1 MVIHRVLDSIQILK
15 TMKRYFNIFLLF
27 FGAIGL
33 YSCHDLD
40 VPVTTQLTPDVF
52 PQTPAQFVQAAGPTY
67 NSFRQSFAVEY
78 WFLQSL
84 STDEAILP
92 ARGGNWY
99 DGGRYEQHHKHTWN
113 RDNAHVQGTWN
124 WLTSTISISNQNIY
138 LISKAPESDA
148 KKTSIAELRSMR
160 ALCYFMM
167 MDLWGNVPV
176 TTQFGDTTTARTT
189 ARADVF
195 KFIEKELNE
204 SIPNLSEVVGQETY
218 GRPTKFT
225 AYAILAKMYLNAEV
239 YTGTA
244 RWNDAIA
251 ACDKIIS
258 SGKFALES
266 DYRKMFFINNGPQ
279 IKEFIYAI
287 PYDASAPNGYMFY
300 ARYALPRSLRAKY
313 TLPFTPSS
321 ACSTLPEFYA
331 YFNDSKD
338 LRNQQ
343 WITGKQ
349 FDYKGNPVMVSTTKQ
364 GYDEDY
370 KGADASVALTY
381 QVDITPNVVIKNAA
395 SFDLGNDEKAWNM
408 GYRNNKFYCDSTSA
422 TRNQNNDV
430 PIFRYA
436 DVLLMKAEAILR
448 GGTAT
453 NGQTA
458 LGLVNE
464 LRSKRTTSP
473 AWTSVT
479 LQAVYEER
487 SREFTWET
495 WHRNDMIR
503 YGKYEDKWGVKT
515 DNDVRKRL
523 FPIPTNALQV
533 NRLLTQ
539 NPGY

>member
-1 MVIHRVLDSIQILK
+1 
-15 TMKRYFNIFLLF
+15 MKRFLNIFILF

-52 PQTPAQFVQAAGPTY
+52 PQTTAQFVQAAGPTY

-113 RDNAHVQGTWN
+113 RDNAHVQGAWN
-124 WLTSTISISNQNIY
+124 WLTSTISISNQNIF
-138 LISKAPESDA
+138 LISKAAESDA
-148 KKTSIAELRSMR
+148 KKTSIAELRTMR
-160 ALCYFMM
+160 AMCYFMM

-176 TTQFGDTTTARTT
+176 TTQFGDTTTAKTT

-204 SIPNLSEVVGQETY
+204 SIPTLSETVGQETY

-313 TLPFTPSS
+313 SLPFTPSA

-338 LRNQQ
+338 VRNQQ

-364 GYDEDY
+364 GFDEDY
-370 KGADASVALTY
+370 KGADASATLNY
-381 QVDITPNVVIKNAA
+381 QVEITPNVVIKNVA

-458 LGLVNE
+458 LSLVNE
-464 LRSKRTTSP
+464 VRAKRTTSP
-473 AWTSVT
+473 AWTSVSLQT
-479 LQAVYEER
+479 LYEER
-487 SREFTWET
+487 AREFTWET

-503 YGKYEDKWGVKT
+503 FGKYEDKWGVKT
-515 DNDVRKRL
+515 DTDIRKRL

>member
-1 MVIHRVLDSIQILK
+1 
-15 TMKRYFNIFLLF
+15 MKRFLNIFILF

-52 PQTPAQFVQAAGPTY
+52 PQTTAQFVQAAGPTY

-113 RDNAHVQGTWN
+113 RDNAHVQGAWN
-124 WLTSTISISNQNIY
+124 WLTSTISISNQNIF
-138 LISKAPESDA
+138 LISKAAESDA
-148 KKTSIAELRSMR
+148 KKTSIAELRTMR
-160 ALCYFMM
+160 AMCYFMM

-176 TTQFGDTTTARTT
+176 TTQFGDTTTAKTT

-204 SIPNLSEVVGQETY
+204 SIPMLSETVGQETY

-279 IKEFIYAI
+279 IKEFIYQI
-287 PYDASAPNGYMFY
+287 I
-300 ARYALPRSLRAKY
+300 
-313 TLPFTPSS
+313 
-321 ACSTLPEFYA
+321 E
-331 YFNDSKD
+331 
-338 LRNQQ
+338 RN
-343 WITGKQ
+343 
-349 FDYKGNPVMVSTTKQ
+349 
-364 GYDEDY
+364 
-370 KGADASVALTY
+370 
-381 QVDITPNVVIKNAA
+381 
-395 SFDLGNDEKAWNM
+395 
-408 GYRNNKFYCDSTSA
+408 
-422 TRNQNNDV
+422 
-430 PIFRYA
+430 IFKIIF
-436 DVLLMKAEAILR
+436 L
-448 GGTAT
+448 
-453 NGQTA
+453 
-458 LGLVNE
+458 
-464 LRSKRTTSP
+464 
-473 AWTSVT
+473 
-479 LQAVYEER
+479 
-487 SREFTWET
+487 
-495 WHRNDMIR
+495 
-503 YGKYEDKWGVKT
+503 
-515 DNDVRKRL
+515 
-523 FPIPTNALQV
+523 
-533 NRLLTQ
+533 
-539 NPGY
+539 

>member
-1 MVIHRVLDSIQILK
+1 
-15 TMKRYFNIFLLF
+15 MKKIFQF
-27 FGAIGL
+27 IVAIASMSGL
-33 YSCHDLD
+33 VACHDLE
-40 VPVTTQLTPDVF
+40 VPVTTQLTPDIF
-52 PQTPAQFVQAAGPTY
+52 PQTPTQFIQAAGPTY
-67 NSFRQSFAVEY
+67 TAFRQNFSTDY

-113 RDNAHVQGTWN
+113 QDNPHVQSAWG
-124 WLTSTISISNQNIY
+124 WLTSTISTSNQNIF
-138 LISKAPESDA
+138 LISKAPDSDA
-148 KKTSIAELRSMR
+148 KKTSLAELRSMR

-167 MDLWGNVPV
+167 MDLWGNIPLS
-176 TTQFGDTTTARTT
+176 TKFGDTTTAQTT

-195 KFIEKELNE
+195 KFIEKELQE

-239 YTGTA
+239 YTGTQ

-251 ACDKIIS
+251 ACDQIIN

-266 DYRKMFFINNGPQ
+266 DFRKMFFVDNGPQ
-279 IKEFIYAI
+279 IKEFIFAL
-287 PYDASAPNGYMFY
+287 PYDAAAPNGYMFY
-300 ARYALPRSLRAKY
+300 ARYSLPRSLRAKY
-313 TLPFTPSS
+313 SLPFTPSS
-321 ACSTLPEFYA
+321 ATSTIPRFYA
-331 YFNDSKD
+331 YFNDPND
-338 LRNQQ
+338 VRNQQ

-349 FDYKGNPVMVSTTKQ
+349 FDYKGVPVNVSTTKK

-370 KGADASVALTY
+370 TGADASVALEY
-381 QVDITPNVVIKNAA
+381 QVEITPDVVIKKPA

-430 PIFRYA
+430 PLFRYA

-453 NGQTA
+453 GGQTA
-458 LGLVNE
+458 LSLVNT
-464 LRSKRTTSP
+464 LRAKRTTSP

-479 LQAVYEER
+479 LDLIYAER
-487 SREFTWET
+487 IRELSWET

-503 YGKYEDKWGVKT
+503 FGKFEESWAAKT
-515 DNDVRKRL
+515 DNNPQKRL
-523 FPIPTNALQV
+523 LPIPTNALQL
-533 NRLLTQ
+533 NKALKQ